1 MIKSYFFLITFS
13 FVRWIIFFLVR
24 NDCFVPKTINILGN
38 DRVYGD
44 KLEFIKIDQTGKI
57 YLPKIIRDKID
68 TKSKYLII
76 TLPDGDVILHK
87 IKRSKNPLRDFQ
99 KSWSTVK
106 DISKVRKEIMAEAI
120 KLAGERG
127 D

>member
-1 MIKSYFFLITFS
+1 M
-13 FVRWIIFFLVR
+13 V
-24 NDCFVPKTINILGN
+24 NNIV
-38 DRVYGD
+38 DGD
-44 KLEFIKIDQTGKI
+44 ILEFIKIDQTGKI

-87 IKRSKNPLRDFQ
+87 IRRSKNPVRDFQ
-99 KSWSTVK
+99 RSWSTVK
-106 DISKVRKEIMAEAI
+106 DISQVRKEILAEAI

-127 D
+127 G

>member
-1 MIKSYFFLITFS
+1 M
-13 FVRWIIFFLVR
+13 
-24 NDCFVPKTINILGN
+24 
-38 DRVYGD
+38 
-44 KLEFIKIDQTGKI
+44 EFIKIDQTGKI

-76 TLPDGDVILHK
+76 TLSDGDVILHK

-99 KSWSTVK
+99 RLWSTVK
-106 DISKVRKEIMAEAI
+106 DISQVRKEILAEAI
-120 KLAGERG
+120 KLAGKRG

>member
-1 MIKSYFFLITFS
+1 
-13 FVRWIIFFLVR
+13 LVKIMHV
-24 NDCFVPKTINILGN
+24 VPKTINILVN
-38 DRVYGD
+38 NIVYGD
-44 KLEFIKIDQTGKI
+44 ILEFIKIDQTGKI

-87 IKRSKNPLRDFQ
+87 IRRSKNPLRDFQ
-99 KSWSTVK
+99 RSWTTVK
-106 DISKVRKEIMAEAI
+106 DISQVRKEILAEAI

-127 D
+127 G